1 MGQSGSQCRTE
12 PAIAT
17 RQRSVLKVDAPVQA
31 RVDGDQLRFDPIP
44 QMDGRAS
51 QKFRVEVRHG
61 KVGTQKVSAQLRS
74 QNRPTLVIKE
84 EATEVYNDRE

>member
-1 MGQSGSQCRTE
+1 M
-12 PAIAT
+12 
-17 RQRSVLKVDAPVQA
+17 DAPVKA
-31 RVDGDQLRFDPIP
+31 SVIGDTLRFEPIP
-44 QMDGRAS
+44 QMDGRTS

-84 EATEVYNDRE
+84 EATEVYNDARVTFKMKMIRSK